1 MTETHL
7 NIDGKTRLE
16 SFKIMLDTP
25 EFKKVFSENS
35 RKYLKNMIELIHQ
48 DGYN

>member
-16 SFKIMLDTP
+16 AFKIMLDTP
-25 EFKKVFSENS
+25 EFQKVFSEKT
-35 RKYLKNMIELIHQ
+35 RGYLKNMIEQIHQ
-48 DGYN
+48 D